1 MKFLEKTITSGNR
14 RFLLKVET
22 SPDAADYARYEALR
36 EEIWSFPADH
46 LASPLNMMSEN
57 VFHEGGS
64 LFIGAFDEAGR
75 LAGFCY
81 GYVGLRDP
89 AAGYR
94 DPSNLRFY
102 GQYAGVR
109 EAFRGCGLMVRLKEF
124 QREVVR
130 ELLGVSTIIC
140 TCDPMTGVNADRNI
154 HRFGMDVLEYRVAA
168 YGEYGG
174 LLNRPDVPTDRFLL
188 SWDLGRSEGRP
199 APDPAAVLSA
209 PETIRAG
216 LRTVAGASGPLEL
229 EVVEAVRPEA
239 EGDLLLVRIPLDL
252 YRMLRETDVADPAVK
267 RIPVD
272 WRLATRQVFT
282 ALFARGFRVADFLKD
297 GPGKPGHRY
306 VLRRQGRRES

>member
-1 MKFLEKTITSGNR
+1 MRSLEKTIAVRDR

-22 SPDAADYARYEALR
+22 SPAAADYAKYEALR
-36 EEIWSFPADH
+36 EEIWGFPEDH

-64 LFIGAFDEAGR
+64 LFIGAFAEDGP

-89 AAGYR
+89 AAGYLEV
-94 DPSNLRFY
+94 SNLRFY
-102 GQYAGVR
+102 AQYAGVCQ
-109 EAFRGCGLMVRLKEF
+109 AYRGLGLMVRLKEF
-124 QREVVR
+124 QREIVR
-130 ELLGVSTIIC
+130 ELLGVPTIIC
-140 TCDPMTGVNADRNI
+140 TCDPLTGVNADRNI
-154 HRFGMDVLEYRVAA
+154 HRFGMDVLDYRVDT

-188 SWDLGRSEGRP
+188 SWDLDRP
-199 APDPAAVLSA
+199 DIRPDLDEAAVLGA

-216 LRTVAGASGPLEL
+216 LRTAAGTSGPL
-229 EVVEAVRPEA
+229 EVVEAVLSEA
-239 EGDLLLVRIPLDL
+239 QDDVLLVRVPLDL
-252 YRMLRETDVADPAVK
+252 YRMLRETDVADPAVR

-282 ALFARGFRVADFLKD
+282 ALLARGYRVVDFLKD
-297 GPGKPGHRY
+297 RPRRPGHHY
-306 VLRRQGRRES
+306 VLKRQAPREP